1 MLRLGGVLAG
11 AFGGA
16 LCGLIGENLL
26 RLKALLDIEG
36 RAAPVVMHAV
46 QHVVYPPV
54 MLEAWPDGDRRSVFV
69 LIARDLEPAYFREL
83 LGRALGEG
91 VFAAENPDAPPVY
104 AGENP

>member
-1 MLRLGGVLAG
+1 M
-11 AFGGA
+11 
-16 LCGLIGENLL
+16 
-26 RLKALLDIEG
+26 
-36 RAAPVVMHAV
+36 
-46 QHVVYPPV
+46 
-54 MLEAWPDGDRRSVFV
+54 FV